1 LSDDGE
7 HPAAALGP
15 LSGGFAMVDHLIDV
29 GAPDP
34 ERKTSP
40 IIDEYEEFS
49 LDMELA
55 EGACYFNDQIHPIG
69 QFVRSGGEVLR
80 CDAPGVWVRTG
91 ETRPPKP

>member
-1 LSDDGE
+1 
-7 HPAAALGP
+7 
-15 LSGGFAMVDHLIDV
+15 MVIHLIDV
-29 GAPDP
+29 GVPDP

-55 EGACYFNDQIHPIG
+55 AGACYFNDQIHPIG
-69 QFVRSGGEVLR
+69 QLVRSGDEVFR

-91 ETRPPKP
+91 ETRPPKS